1 MFRFKMSEILNN
13 KRIIMG
19 ITGSIAAYKSVILAR
34 LLKKE
39 GANIDVV
46 MSDGATRFVTPLT
59 LKGITQYYVSEILK
73 TIYH

>member
-1 MFRFKMSEILNN
+1 MSEILKNT
-13 KRIIMG
+13 RIILG

-59 LKGITQYYVSEILK
+59 FKGITHELVMSDMFCCRK
-73 TIYH
+73 M